1 MIVNRKPFREEK
13 FVCVCVCVCVCFSI
27 LVKRNQVENVEEA
40 EI

>member
-1 MIVNRKPFREEK
+1 MIMSESLSERRSFL
-13 FVCVCVCVCVCFSI
+13 VCVCVCVCFPI